1 MKKFRG
7 YYKKPN
13 PETVKKWVE
22 NNKKL
27 YGKEIKSLKE
37 IITYNSKIKKKDN
50 FTSDMLI
57 ALLSGR
63 KITPKMEDAI
73 NNIIKRNDPKY
84 RAERLDWLETI
95 LPKINLLKAM
105 LEKTSWKSSYKSN
118 TLYFIESVEDQAKN
132 RLSLTKKQSEA
143 LNRLYKKISNHLE
156 KNA

>member
-37 IITYNSKIKKKDN
+37 IVAYNSKIKKKDN

-63 KITPKMEDAI
+63 KITAKMEDAI
-73 NNIIKRNDPKY
+73 NNIIKRNNPNPDISRTVISPSSPKLF
-84 RAERLDWLETI
+84 AGNPLSKDIFFCLFNIEDFLI
-95 LPKINLLKAM
+95 VIM
-105 LEKTSWKSSYKSN
+105 LN
-118 TLYFIESVEDQAKN
+118 C
-132 RLSLTKKQSEA
+132 
-143 LNRLYKKISNHLE
+143 
-156 KNA
+156 

>member
-27 YGKEIKSLKE
+27 YSKEIKSLKE

-63 KITPKMEDAI
+63 KITAKMEDAI
-73 NNIIKRNDPKY
+73 NNIIKRNNPKY

-95 LPKINLLKAM
+95 LPKINLLKTM
-105 LEKTSWKSSYKSN
+105 LEKTFWKSTYKSN
-118 TLYFIESVEDQAKN
+118 
-132 RLSLTKKQSEA
+132 SEIVFASDADKA
-143 LNRLYKKISNHLE
+143 LL
-156 KNA
+156 